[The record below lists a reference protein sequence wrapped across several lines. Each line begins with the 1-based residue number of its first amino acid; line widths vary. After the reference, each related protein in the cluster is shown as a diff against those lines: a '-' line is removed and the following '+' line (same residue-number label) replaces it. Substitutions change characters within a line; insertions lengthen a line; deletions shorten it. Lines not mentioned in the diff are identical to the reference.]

1 MERRL
6 RLRDGADFRSVRQ
19 RGRRYGSKLM
29 RVYVS
34 RGGCSHNRYGLVTAR
49 QVGGAV
55 QRNRIRRLMRE
66 ALRRLDPVLLQG
78 HDLVIV
84 AHSAL
89 VGKTGSGV
97 NRELQRLLRRA
108 GLLGGKVSRT

>member
-6 RLRDGADFRSVRQ
+6 RLRDGADFRIVRQ
-19 RGRRYGSKLM
+19 GGRRYGSKLM

-34 RGGCSHNRYGLVTAR
+34 RGGCSHNRYGLVTGR

-55 QRNRIRRLMRE
+55 QRNRVRRLLRE
-66 ALRRLDPVLLQG
+66 ALRMLDPGLLQG

-84 AHSAL
+84 AHSAM

-108 GLLGGKVSRT
+108 ELYPGKVSRT

>member
-6 RLRDGADFRSVRQ
+6 RLRDGADFRRVRQ
-19 RGRRYGSKLM
+19 SGRRFGSKMMRVFVLRGR
-29 RVYVS
+29 
-34 RGGCSHNRYGLVTAR
+34 CSHNRYGLVTGR

-55 QRNRIRRLMRE
+55 QRNRIRRLLRE
-66 ALRRLDPVLLQG
+66 ALRTLDPGLLQG

-89 VGKTGSGV
+89 VGQTGSEV
-97 NRELQRLLRRA
+97 NKELQRLMRVA
-108 GLLGGKVSRT
+108 GLYPCKVART

>member
-6 RLRDGADFRSVRQ
+6 RLRDGADFRSVR
-19 RGRRYGSKLM
+19 RGRRRYGSKLM
-29 RVYVS
+29 RVYVAAG
-34 RGGCSHNRYGLVTAR
+34 RCSHNRYGLVSGR

-55 QRNRIRRLMRE
+55 QRNRARRLLRE
-66 ALRRLDPVLLQG
+66 ALRTLDPVLLQG

-89 VGKTGSGV
+89 VEKTSAGV

-108 GLLGGKVSRT
+108 GLYPGKVSRT